1 MTENIAIQRPPSFT
15 ILSFLDILVYQKN
28 SIEKGI
34 KIKFGNVNMSCL
46 TFLKYLLNAVIIT
59 L

>member
-1 MTENIAIQRPPSFT
+1 MTENIAIQRPPPFT
-15 ILSFLDILVYQKN
+15 ILSFLDIYQKN

-46 TFLKYLLNAVIIT
+46 TFLKYLLNEVIIT
-59 L
+59 